1 MVMVKCLQNG
11 LWLVNL
17 GLVGG
22 AHSNSNCP
30 GTRKLHIVEGHF
42 RCFWVCEPISA
53 SCLVSFGCWA
63 MIWPNSTQSAY
74 CMPMQVAIANNG
86 LVLVWVP

>member
-1 MVMVKCLQNG
+1 MVMVECLQNG

-22 AHSNSNCP
+22 THSNSNCP

-42 RCFWVCEPISA
+42 RFSGYVNPS
-53 SCLVSFGCWA
+53 LHH
-63 MIWPNSTQSAY
+63 
-74 CMPMQVAIANNG
+74 
-86 LVLVWVP
+86 VW